1 VFLVTTAQY
10 DTNYQKNPER
20 QFMAPKKQKSETKNT
35 DNTANIEPGMEVE
48 ATQGDLGEEDVSKPK
63 VTEVVQDQQGNVDK
77 LIVQKGVIFKKTL
90 EIPADRIQSIDQGN
104 MEDEGTPG
112 KVVVEIGKKE
122 AESLAAVGVE
132 ALDSEQQH
140 DLLDRMEKEI
150 PTVEGLR
157 EIEASKRITQ
167 AEQSSFQSID
177 ENTPIPQEAKR
188 QHASTGD
195 EESRALPGKENNF
208 LLRVLG
214 PGFLAGM
221 AGNDASAVATYAVDG
236 ATTGYGHLWLLLLST
251 PLYQAVQ
258 YACAKVGRITQKG
271 LADILREHYS
281 RWVAIPASLILI
293 VANIALIAA
302 DLVAIGSG
310 LELITGLSW
319 VWFVIPVG
327 VILWYLTVYRN
338 FETIKKIFIV
348 MSLAFVVYIITAIF
362 SHPNW
367 GEVLLNTFVPHVDFS
382 FISISSAVALLGAT
396 ISPYNM
402 FWQVQG
408 EKEEKREGSTKQ
420 KMRGAALDIS
430 IGVISGNLVAY
441 FIIISTASTL
451 FVHHQNITTAAD
463 AARSLEPLLGPVAKY
478 LFAVGLIGAG
488 LVAIP
493 VLLAGTSYAVAGTFG
508 WPAGLSKKPW
518 QNEGFYL
525 ILTGALVVSM
535 ALALIRLDPI
545 KLIFWANVL
554 SGVLAPILVV
564 YLFVIGNNRRIMQKH
579 RLGLI
584 TNIGLLMTALVMFAA
599 AILLFYGLATGK
611 GG

>member
-1 VFLVTTAQY
+1 MFSLELIVSKTWENVFHEL
-10 DTNYQKNPER
+10 NEKLPER
-20 QFMAPKKQKSETKNT
+20 LSMTKKQKKTEET
-35 DNTANIEPGMEVE
+35 IETGMEVE
-48 ATQGDLGEEDVSKPK
+48 ATRGDLGEEDVSKPK
-63 VTEVVQDQQGNVDK
+63 VTEVGQDQQSKVDK
-77 LIVQKGVIFKKTL
+77 VVVKKGVIFKKTL
-90 EIPADRIQSIDQGN
+90 EIPADRIASINQ
-104 MEDEGTPG
+104 EDNVDESVPG
-112 KVVVEIGKKE
+112 KVIVDVSKKE
-122 AESLAAVGVE
+122 AEALTPVGAE
-132 ALDSEQQH
+132 ALVPEEEH
-140 DLLDRMEKEI
+140 NLLDKVEQEV
-150 PTVEGLR
+150 PTAEGLR
-157 EIEASKRITQ
+157 EIEASKSSTQ
-167 AEQSSFQSID
+167 AKQTSVQSGD
-177 ENTPIPQEAKR
+177 DNTTIPQEAKT
-188 QHASTGD
+188 QHASRGD
-195 EESRALPGKENNF
+195 EDSHIEPDKKNNF
-208 LLRVLG
+208 LMHVLG

-221 AGNDASAVATYAVDG
+221 AGNDASAVATYAIDG
-236 ATTGYGHLWLLLLST
+236 ATTGYGHLWLILLST

-258 YACAKVGRITQKG
+258 FACAKVGRITQKG

-281 RWVAIPASLILI
+281 RWIAIPASLILI

-338 FETIKKIFIV
+338 FESIKKIFIV
-348 MSLAFVVYIITAIF
+348 MSLAFVAYFITAIF

-367 GEVLLNTFVPHVDFS
+367 GEILINTFVPHVDFS

-408 EKEEKREGSTKQ
+408 EKEEKRTGSTKQ
-420 KMRGAALDIS
+420 KMRGAALDIA
-430 IGVISGNLVAY
+430 IGVISGNLIAY

-463 AARSLEPLLGPVAKY
+463 AARSLEPLLGPIAKY
-478 LFAVGLIGAG
+478 LFAFGLIGAG

-493 VLLAGTSYAVAGTFG
+493 VLLASTSYAVAGTFG

-525 ILTGALVVSM
+525 ILSGALVVSM
-535 ALALIRLDPI
+535 AIALIHLDPI

-554 SGVLAPILVV
+554 SGVLAPILVI
-564 YLFVIGNNRRIMQKH
+564 YIIVIGNNRKIMHKQ
-579 RLGLI
+579 RLGFI
-584 TNIGLLMTALVMFAA
+584 TNIGLVMTAIVMITA
-599 AILLFYGLATGK
+599 AILLFYGLATGQ

>member
-35 DNTANIEPGMEVE
+35 DNTANIELGMEVE

-63 VTEVVQDQQGNVDK
+63 VTEVVQDQQGDVDK

-104 MEDEGTPG
+104 MEDESTPG
-112 KVVVEIGKKE
+112 KVVVEIGEKE

-157 EIEASKRITQ
+157 EIEASNRSTQ

-177 ENTPIPQEAKR
+177 ENTAIPQKAKP
-188 QHASTGD
+188 QHAGKGN
-195 EESRALPGKENNF
+195 EESRALPCKKNNF

-236 ATTGYGHLWLLLLST
+236 ATTGYGHLWLLMLST

-258 YACAKVGRITQKG
+258 FACAKVGRITQKG

-310 LELITGLSW
+310 LELITGFSWCGLS
-319 VWFVIPVG
+319 IR
-327 VILWYLTVYRN
+327 L
-338 FETIKKIFIV
+338 E
-348 MSLAFVVYIITAIF
+348 
-362 SHPNW
+362 
-367 GEVLLNTFVPHVDFS
+367 S
-382 FISISSAVALLGAT
+382 FC
-396 ISPYNM
+396 
-402 FWQVQG
+402 
-408 EKEEKREGSTKQ
+408 
-420 KMRGAALDIS
+420 
-430 IGVISGNLVAY
+430 
-441 FIIISTASTL
+441 
-451 FVHHQNITTAAD
+451 
-463 AARSLEPLLGPVAKY
+463 
-478 LFAVGLIGAG
+478 
-488 LVAIP
+488 
-493 VLLAGTSYAVAGTFG
+493 GTSLYSATSRR
-508 WPAGLSKKPW
+508 SKK
-518 QNEGFYL
+518 
-525 ILTGALVVSM
+525 S
-535 ALALIRLDPI
+535 
-545 KLIFWANVL
+545 
-554 SGVLAPILVV
+554 SSS
-564 YLFVIGNNRRIMQKH
+564 
-579 RLGLI
+579 
-584 TNIGLLMTALVMFAA
+584 
-599 AILLFYGLATGK
+599 
-611 GG
+611 

>member
-1 VFLVTTAQY
+1 
-10 DTNYQKNPER
+10 
-20 QFMAPKKQKSETKNT
+20 MATKKQKSETKNT
-35 DNTANIEPGMEVE
+35 DDTTQIEPGMVVE
-48 ATQGDLGEEDVSKPK
+48 ATRGDLGEEDVSKPK
-63 VTEVVQDQQGNVDK
+63 VTEVVEDQQGNVDK
-77 LIVQKGVIFKKTL
+77 LVVRKGVIFKKTL
-90 EIPADRIQSIDQGN
+90 EIPANRVQSIDQ
-104 MEDEGTPG
+104 EDSEEESTSG
-112 KVVVEIGKKE
+112 KVIVDVSKKE
-122 AESLAAVGVE
+122 AASLTSTGVE
-132 ALDSEQQH
+132 ALDAEQQH
-140 DLLDRMEKEI
+140 DLLDIVEQEV
-150 PTVEGLR
+150 PTHEGLR
-157 EIEASKRITQ
+157 ELEACKKNIEE
-167 AEQSSFQSID
+167 EQTSVQPVHDDTSI
-177 ENTPIPQEAKR
+177 PPEAKP
-188 QHASTGD
+188 QHGSRD
-195 EESRALPGKENNF
+195 NEESHTVPDKKNNS

-221 AGNDASAVATYAVDG
+221 AGNDASAVATYAIDG

-251 PLYQAVQ
+251 PLYQTVQ
-258 YACAKVGRITQKG
+258 FACAKVGRTTQQG

-281 RWVAIPASLILI
+281 RLVAIPASLILI
-293 VANIALIAA
+293 IANVALIAA

-310 LELITGLSW
+310 LELITGFSW

-348 MSLAFVVYIITAIF
+348 MSLAFVAYIITAIF

-367 GEVLLNTFVPHVDFS
+367 GQILFNTFVPHIDFS

-408 EKEEKREGSTKQ
+408 EKEEQRVGSTKQ
-420 KMRGAALDIS
+420 KMRGAALDIA
-430 IGVISGNLVAY
+430 IGVISGNLIAY

-451 FVHHQNITTAAD
+451 FVHHQNITSAID
-463 AARSLEPLLGPVAKY
+463 AARSLEPLLGPLAKY
-478 LFAVGLIGAG
+478 LFAFGLIGAG

-493 VLLAGTSYAVAGTFG
+493 VLLASTSYAVAGTFG

-535 ALALIRLDPI
+535 AIALIHLDPI

-554 SGVLAPILVV
+554 SGVLAPILVI
-564 YLFVIGNNRRIMQKH
+564 YIIVIGNNRKIMQKH
-579 RLGLI
+579 QLGFI
-584 TNIGLLMTALVMFAA
+584 TNIGLITTALVMIIA
-599 AILLFYGLATGK
+599 AILLFYGMATGQA
-611 GG
+611 G

>member
-1 VFLVTTAQY
+1 MTKE
-10 DTNYQKNPER
+10 QKN
-20 QFMAPKKQKSETKNT
+20 QKET
-35 DNTANIEPGMEVE
+35 IEPGMEVE
-48 ATQGDLGEEDVSKPK
+48 ATRGDLGEEDVSKPK
-63 VTEVVQDQQGNVDK
+63 VTEVVEDQQGKVDK
-77 LIVQKGVIFKKTL
+77 LFVQKGMVFKKGL
-90 EIPADRIQSIDQGN
+90 EIPADRITSINQEDS
-104 MEDEGTPG
+104 EDERATG
-112 KVVVEIGKKE
+112 KITVDVSKKE
-122 AESLAAVGVE
+122 AEELTAAGVE
-132 ALDSEQQH
+132 ALAPEQEH
-140 DLLDRMEKEI
+140 DLLDKVEKEV
-150 PTVEGLR
+150 PTAEGLR
-157 EIEASKRITQ
+157 EIEASNSSTQ
-167 AEQSSFQSID
+167 AKQTSIQSVD
-177 ENTPIPQEAKR
+177 DDTAIPQEAKPH
-188 QHASTGD
+188 HASTGD
-195 EESRALPGKENNF
+195 EETRTVPGKKNNF

-258 YACAKVGRITQKG
+258 FACAKVGLITQKG

-310 LELITGLSW
+310 LELITGIPW

-327 VILWYLTVYRN
+327 AILWYLTVYRN

-348 MSLAFVVYIITAIF
+348 MSLVFVAYFITAIF

-367 GEVLLNTFVPHVDFS
+367 GEVLLNTFVPHIDFS

-408 EKEEKREGSTKQ
+408 EKEEQRAGSAKQ
-420 KMRGAALDIS
+420 KMRSAALDIS

-441 FIIISTASTL
+441 FIIISTASAL
-451 FVHHQNITTAAD
+451 YVHHQNITTAAD

-493 VLLAGTSYAVAGTFG
+493 VLLASTSYAVAGTFG

-525 ILTGALVVSM
+525 ILTGALVISL
-535 ALALIRLDPI
+535 ALALLRLDPI

-554 SGVLAPILVV
+554 NGVLAPILVV
-564 YLFVIGNNRRIMQKH
+564 YLFVIGNNHKIMQKN
-579 RLGLI
+579 RLGFI
-584 TNIGLLMTALVMFAA
+584 TNIGLGMTALVMYAA
-599 AILLFYGLATGK
+599 AILLFYGLATGQ

>member
-1 VFLVTTAQY
+1 
-10 DTNYQKNPER
+10 
-20 QFMAPKKQKSETKNT
+20 M
-35 DNTANIEPGMEVE
+35 
-48 ATQGDLGEEDVSKPK
+48 
-63 VTEVVQDQQGNVDK
+63 TEVVQDQQGKVDK
-77 LIVQKGVIFKKTL
+77 LVVQKGVIFRKTL
-90 EIPADRIQSIDQGN
+90 EIPADRIQSIDQEDS
-104 MEDEGTPG
+104 EDESIPG
-112 KVVVEIGKKE
+112 KVIVDVGKKE
-122 AESLAAVGVE
+122 AESLTAVGAE
-132 ALDSEQQH
+132 ALEPEQQH
-140 DLLDRMEKEI
+140 DLLDRMEQEI
-150 PTVEGLR
+150 PTAEGLR
-157 EIEASKRITQ
+157 EIEASNKDTQ
-167 AEQSSFQSID
+167 AK
-177 ENTPIPQEAKR
+177 P

-195 EESRALPGKENNF
+195 EESHTLPGKKNNF

-221 AGNDASAVATYAVDG
+221 AGNDASAVATYAIDG

-258 YACAKVGRITQKG
+258 FACAKVGRITQKG

-348 MSLAFVVYIITAIF
+348 MSLAFVAYFITAIF

-367 GEVLLNTFVPHVDFS
+367 GEVLINTFVPHIDFS

-408 EKEEKREGSTKQ
+408 EKEEQRAGSTKQ
-420 KMRGAALDIS
+420 KMRGAALDIA

-463 AARSLEPLLGPVAKY
+463 AARSLEPLLGPLAKY
-478 LFAVGLIGAG
+478 LFAIGLIGAG

-493 VLLAGTSYAVAGTFG
+493 VLLASTSYAVAGTFG

-535 ALALIRLDPI
+535 ALALIHLDPI

-564 YLFVIGNNRRIMQKH
+564 YLIVIGNNRKIMQKH
-579 RLGLI
+579 RLGFSQ
-584 TNIGLLMTALVMFAA
+584 TLVMM
-599 AILLFYGLATGK
+599 IPL
-611 GG
+611 